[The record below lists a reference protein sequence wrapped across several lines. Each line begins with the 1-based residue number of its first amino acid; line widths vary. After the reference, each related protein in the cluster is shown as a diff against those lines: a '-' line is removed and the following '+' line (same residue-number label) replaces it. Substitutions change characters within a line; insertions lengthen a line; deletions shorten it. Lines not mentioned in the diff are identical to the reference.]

1 MKIIPIILL
10 ALVGTL
16 ILNGPIQSY
25 ADPQLDALLR
35 IATQARDNL
44 NMNISQINSAPDEI
58 TSLFKQ
64 GSDETN
70 KLSKAIDKQDV
81 VSARQHFLS
90 AMNFFKATNDK
101 INSLNATGVNDQQH
115 VDAMKLQ
122 SEIMRLEKFGQ
133 TLQTIAITNNINF
146 DFTPFDKLI
155 QKAKQDLDAGKTTET
170 SKLIVSANQFLVDAH
185 DSLAAVAKQRTSD
198 KSMVKTSSNSTSLE
212 NLKDTATKLKKHTS

>member
-1 MKIIPIILL
+1 MKILPIILL

-16 ILNGPIQSY
+16 VLNGPIQSY

-44 NMNISQINSAPDEI
+44 NMNISQIHSAPAEI

-64 GSDETN
+64 GSSETDA
-70 KLSKAIDKQDV
+70 LSKAIDKQDI

-101 INSLNATGVNDQQH
+101 INSLNATVESDQQP
-115 VDAMKLQ
+115 VDAIQLQ
-122 SEIMRLEKFGQ
+122 SEIARLEKFGQ

-155 QKAKQDLDAGKTTET
+155 QKATQDLDAGKITEA
-170 SKLIVSANQFLVDAH
+170 SKSIASANQFMINAH
-185 DSLAAVAKQRTSD
+185 DSLATVAKQRTSD
-198 KSMVKTSSNSTSLE
+198 KIITKTNSTSPE
-212 NLKDTATKLKKHTS
+212 SLKDTTKIKKHVS

>member
-1 MKIIPIILL
+1 MKILPIIFL

-44 NMNISQINSAPDEI
+44 NMNISQINNAPVEI

-64 GSDETN
+64 GSSETDA
-70 KLSKAIDKQDV
+70 LSKAIDKQDI

-101 INSLNATGVNDQQH
+101 INSLNATVGNDQQP
-115 VDAMKLQ
+115 VDAIQLQ
-122 SEIMRLEKFGQ
+122 SEITRLEKFGQ
-133 TLQTIAITNNINF
+133 TLRTIAITNNINF

-155 QKAKQDLDAGKTTET
+155 QKATQDLDAGKITEA
-170 SKLIVSANQFLVDAH
+170 SKSIASANQFMNDAH
-185 DSLAAVAKQRTSD
+185 DSLATVAKQRTSD
-198 KSMVKTSSNSTSLE
+198 KTITKTNSTSLE
-212 NLKDTATKLKKHTS
+212 SPKDTTKLKKHVS

>member
-1 MKIIPIILL
+1 MKILPIILL

-25 ADPQLDALLR
+25 ADSQLDALLR

-44 NMNISQINSAPDEI
+44 NMNISQINNAPGEI

-64 GSDETN
+64 GSNETDE
-70 KLSKAIDKQDV
+70 LSKAIDKQDI

-101 INSLNATGVNDQQH
+101 INSLNATVGNDQQR
-115 VDAMKLQ
+115 VDDIQLQ
-122 SEIMRLEKFGQ
+122 SEITRLEKFGQ
-133 TLQTIAITNNINF
+133 TLRTIAITNNINF

-155 QKAKQDLDAGKTTET
+155 QKATQDLDAGKITEA
-170 SKLIVSANQFLVDAH
+170 SKSIDSANQFMINAH
-185 DSLAAVAKQRTSD
+185 DSLATVANQRTSD
-198 KSMVKTSSNSTSLE
+198 KTITKTNSTSLE
-212 NLKDTATKLKKHTS
+212 SLKDTTKIKKHIS